1 MRKSFAASLIAALG
15 LVASAALANPPR
27 DGRQRAR
34 RVVPDDGTSVSIGRA
49 TRGRLRNPALMP
61 QTAVLRYR
69 SGDER
74 FRYGTDEMIAALEE
88 AAKHVE
94 EELPGSALTVGDIS
108 RERGGRFRPH
118 RSHRAGRDVDIAF
131 YMHDADENA
140 AYPDRFVRFNRRG
153 KSRRSSLDLTFDDAR
168 NWKLVESLLTSD
180 QVIVQYAFVS
190 RALKRRLLAEGR
202 RQGASEE
209 LLERADVVLKQPRR
223 GGRHD
228 DHFHV
233 RVYCDPA
240 DAPVCIDRAPFHDW
254 HPRAIEE
261 ARVMARLDVL
271 HR

>member
-1 MRKSFAASLIAALG
+1 VRKSFAASLIVALA
-15 LVASAALANPPR
+15 LIASAALANPPR
-27 DGRQRAR
+27 GERSRPR
-34 RVVPDDGTSVSIGRA
+34 RVVPEDGTSVSIGRA
-49 TRGRLRNPALMP
+49 TRGRLRNPSLLP

-69 SGDER
+69 NGDER

-88 AAKHVE
+88 AAKHVA

-108 RERGGRFRPH
+108 RVRGGRFRPH

-131 YMHDADENA
+131 FMHDEDEDP
-140 AYPDRFVRFNRRG
+140 AYPDRFVRFNGRG
-153 KSRRSSLDLTFDDAR
+153 HTRRSSLGLTFDDAR
-168 NWKLVESLLTSD
+168 NWELVESLLTS
-180 QVIVQYAFVS
+180 QEVIVQYAFVS
-190 RALKRRLLAEGR
+190 RRLKRRLMAEGR
-202 RQGASEE
+202 RRGASEQV
-209 LLERADVVLKQPRR
+209 LERADVVLQQPRR

-271 HR
+271 NR